1 MRDYKDTTSRPSRA
15 GGAARRPAPARKSS
29 AKPRPA
35 AAGPGGWLW
44 LSTGLAAGLFIA
56 LLLFLNG
63 GKNKDAPDLR
73 LDRKVAAPAVTDHTR
88 LADRRPLPVAH
99 PRHRD
104 PDVEK
109 VLEENL
115 PPPELK
121 ATHTDTAAPT
131 ASSADNA
138 QPDTGKS
145 VAPTGKGHQTG
156 KAHPEQAAASVPN
169 YEFYELLPHMQV
181 EVPAD
186 ALDTSPPPPGT
197 FAADAQ
203 PADTNA
209 PAEGAAPKEHMD
221 VARAESRPGSRFILQ
236 AGAFR
241 NQKEAAALSAKLAGM
256 GLPSSVEVVDL
267 PGNDR
272 IYRVRSGP
280 YYKNDDA
287 QHAMQRAQS
296 SGARVILIK
305 EP

>member
-15 GGAARRPAPARKSS
+15 GTARRPAPARKKNAS
-29 AKPRPA
+29 KPG

-63 GKNKDAPDLR
+63 GKSKNAPDLR
-73 LDRKVAAPAVTDHTR
+73 LDRNMAEPSVTDHTH
-88 LADRRPLPVAH
+88 LADRRHLAAAH
-99 PRHRD
+99 VKARD

-109 VLEENL
+109 MLEEKL
-115 PPPELK
+115 PPPELS
-121 ATHTDTAAPT
+121 ATPTSTT
-131 ASSADNA
+131 ASGSDNA
-138 QPDTGKS
+138 ARPDTGK
-145 VAPTGKGHQTG
+145 PTTPDKGNGRKTD
-156 KAHPEQAAASVPN
+156 KAHPQQAAASVPN
-169 YEFYELLPHMQV
+169 YEFYDLLPHMQV

-203 PADTNA
+203 PGDANDSV
-209 PAEGAAPKEHMD
+209 EGAAPKDH
-221 VARAESRPGSRFILQ
+221 AGATAGESRPGNRFILQ

-241 NQKEAAALSAKLAGM
+241 NPKEAAALSAKLAGM
-256 GLPSSVEVVDL
+256 GLASSVEVVDL

-280 YYKNDDA
+280 YYKDDDA
-287 QHAMQRAQS
+287 QRAMQRAQS
-296 SGARVILIK
+296 SGAHVILIK
-305 EP
+305 EHRP